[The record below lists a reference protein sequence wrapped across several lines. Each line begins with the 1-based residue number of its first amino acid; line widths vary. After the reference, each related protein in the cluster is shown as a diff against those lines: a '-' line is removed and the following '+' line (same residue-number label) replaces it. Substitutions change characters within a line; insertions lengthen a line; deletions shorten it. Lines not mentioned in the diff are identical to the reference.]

1 MSHLCTTPWG
11 WYFTNFWVGGLAH
24 DEKMDPIIS
33 EVFLK
38 MRGQTDLRTMKN
50 RVNNIE
56 NQ

>member
-1 MSHLCTTPWG
+1 MSHLCTTPWV